1 MEGSRKQVEVKG
13 IRICYDFDQEGRR
26 RMVDIFSSSLA
37 FHWEPRTSYPIC
49 RTQWKMKVWDTKVW
63 DLLFKKYQELHE
75 RESRSGVPFDFGAL
89 LTLEVTCHWNQSG
102 WLEPTPWELP
112 GIDVPEKWQ
121 GGQGES
127 QNASAPY
134 PLRVSEH
141 SGHWRSRAPSEDI
154 LGGALPVIQLLTSSV
169 PFISQ

>member
-1 MEGSRKQVEVKG
+1 MSYSKG
-13 IRICYDFDQEGRR
+13 KKPD
-26 RMVDIFSSSLA
+26 SN
-37 FHWEPRTSYPIC
+37 SYTLSILSDCIVC

-154 LGGALPVIQLLTSSV
+154 LRGALPSASASNLLCA
-169 PFISQ
+169 IH